1 MILKIII
8 NKLKILIMYSEIE
21 NFYGNKPIKRKV
33 KNFIKVQDF
42 LESKKFQMFCDLE
55 EDNLQRY
62 PVMQITVCSENEVYE
77 VGNFDEIEDFR
88 INILPE
94 EGARLYKAVRFI
106 NRPTVSDEKAIYY
119 AMSYYVHKEEEK
131 WSAELILDDESWLD
145 RKKVTAAFNMLAKKN
160 DYANLGN
167 TEMKEI
173 CLHLNG
179 RVPFSTKAWVKRVSL
194 PKNMD
199 RYLLCLMDNG
209 RVLDLPVEMV
219 GIEKIDIPS
228 SGYLRT
234 KFNWFQYLG
243 EGIFSRV
250 K

>member
-1 MILKIII
+1 MERK
-8 NKLKILIMYSEIE
+8 YPEIDS
-21 NFYGNKPIKRKV
+21 FCGRAKAFKV
-33 KNFIKVQDF
+33 KRCKHAVKVQEF
-42 LESKKFQMFCDLE
+42 LESKEFQMFCDLE
-55 EDNLQRY
+55 EDALWAH
-62 PVMQITVCSENEVYE
+62 PVMQVTIAAENEVYE
-77 VGNFDEIEDFR
+77 VGNDSEISDFV
-88 INILPE
+88 INILPQ
-94 EGARLYKAVRFI
+94 EGARFYKAVRFI
-106 NRPTVSDEKAIYY
+106 NRPTISDEKAIYY
-119 AMSYYVHKEEEK
+119 AVSFYVYKKDGRWVAEE
-131 WSAELILDDESWLD
+131 LLRDEAWLD
-145 RKKVTAAFNMLAKKN
+145 RKKVTAAFNLLAKKN

-179 RVPFSTKAWVKRVSL
+179 KVPFSTKAWVKRVSL

-219 GIEKIDIPS
+219 GIEKIDIPA

-243 EGIFSRV
+243 EGIFSRI